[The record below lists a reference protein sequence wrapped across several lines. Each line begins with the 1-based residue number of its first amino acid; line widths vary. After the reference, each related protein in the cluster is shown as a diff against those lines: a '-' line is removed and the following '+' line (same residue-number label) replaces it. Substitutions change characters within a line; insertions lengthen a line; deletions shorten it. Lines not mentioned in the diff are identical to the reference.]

1 MMGPIQQ
8 TATVM
13 ICLPREGEMICD
25 DVVAVEGY
33 AASSLE
39 LPVER
44 VEVSTDSGKT
54 WQDARLMGMS
64 DDWARRYWE
73 AHLRLR
79 PGTHQIIARAWR
91 GEPHESHAWW
101 HPAGD
106 AKASWHR
113 IKIKVEEF
121 D

>member
-1 MMGPIQQ
+1 MMRLEQQ
-8 TATVM
+8 TANVV

-33 AASSLE
+33 AASSWE

-44 VEVSTDSGKT
+44 VELSTDGGKT
-54 WQDARLMGMS
+54 WKDARLLEMS

-73 AHLRLR
+73 ASLRLR

-91 GEPHESHAWW
+91 AEANELNRWW

-106 AKASWHR
+106 GKAAWHR

-121 D
+121 E

>member
-1 MMGPIQQ
+1 MFGQAQQ
-8 TATVM
+8 TENVM
-13 ICLPREGEMICD
+13 ICLPRNGEMICD

-44 VEVSTDSGKT
+44 VEVSTDGGKT
-54 WQDARLMGMS
+54 WQDARLLGMS

-79 PGTHQIIARAWR
+79 PGKHQIIARAWR
-91 GEPHESHAWW
+91 GESRAWR
-101 HPAGD
+101 HLSGD
-106 AKASWHR
+106 GKAAWHR